1 VSKPELNDRQRKFV
15 DGVAGGMKTQQ
26 AARAA
31 GFAPS
36 YARKAS
42 RLLKIPMIAAAV
54 EAIREKG
61 RDLAAYGLV
70 EAMREA
76 DDAAAFAKLHKNP
89 MALVKAFE
97 LKAKLSGLLIDR
109 VEVATVDL
117 RGALEA
123 AERRVIN
130 VTNVTNGASSPVGRL
145 PLPTHGSTRWSPPI
159 PGDQEDPEAGLVDGE
174 SVRQVNKVGPE
185 IR

>member
-130 VTNVTNGASSPVGRL
+130 VTNGASSPVGRL

-159 PGDQEDPEAGLVDGE
+159 PGDQEDPEAGPVDGE
-174 SVRQVNKVGPE
+174 SVRQVNNVGPE